1 LRCPACKGLQVGRVG
16 SDHFYC
22 WNCYIEFAVRKDRV
36 SMYEVAEDGTLVS
49 IEDSH
54 DIMN

>member
-1 LRCPACKGLQVGRVG
+1 MRCPACKGLQVGRVG
-16 SDHFYC
+16 RDHFYC